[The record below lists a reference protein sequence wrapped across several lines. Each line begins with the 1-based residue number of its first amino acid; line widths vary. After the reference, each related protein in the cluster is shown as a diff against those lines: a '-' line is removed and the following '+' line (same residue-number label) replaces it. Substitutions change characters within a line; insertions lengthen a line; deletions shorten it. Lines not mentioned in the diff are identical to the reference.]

1 MLISKGDVVLFQ
13 GDSITDCHRHPD
25 NPLGEGYPFIA
36 ANIFSALYPEMDVTF
51 INRGISGNTV
61 KDLKN
66 RWQEDCLDLKPTVLS
81 ILVGVN
87 DTWRRYD
94 DNMTTTTAEEYKAV
108 YREILEQARE
118 KTSAKLILMEP
129 FLIHLKEGQSTW
141 REDLNPKIMAVREL
155 AQEFDAVYIPLDGIF
170 AAAIAK
176 APMKTWIFDG
186 IHPTPVGHALIAKA
200 WLDAVG
206 VDIRWPK

>member
-1 MLISKGDVVLFQ
+1 MLINKGDTVLFQ

-36 ANIFSALYPEMDVTF
+36 ANIFSALYPEMNVTF
-51 INRGISGNTV
+51 INRGISGNRV
-61 KDLKN
+61 KDLSD
-66 RWQEDCLDLKPTVLS
+66 RWQEDCLDLKPDVLS

-87 DTWRRYD
+87 DTWHRYSE
-94 DNMTTTTAEEYKAV
+94 NISCTAEEYKSI
-108 YREILEQARE
+108 YRDILIQARE
-118 KTSAKLILMEP
+118 KTNAKLILMEP
-129 FLIHLKEGQSTW
+129 FLIHFKEGQDKW

-155 AQEFDAVYIPLDGIF
+155 ALEFNAVYIPLDGIF
-170 AAAIAK
+170 ASAIAR
-176 APMKTWIFDG
+176 APMKTWVFDG

-200 WLDAVG
+200 WLDAMG